1 MSGSVIRGAAGDGDG
16 DDSSALVE
24 ERQGPGAV
32 GELLAR
38 VAVVLEFVHEEV
50 STVRRRGGRAEQAGG
65 ITGSGMGLFLCRRQ
79 EGAGGLSARSGLCV
93 YCLVG
98 CWILPCRRGNE
109 RHVAREMIVV

>member
-1 MSGSVIRGAAGDGDG
+1 MSGSVIRGADGDGGG

-65 ITGSGMGLFLCRRQ
+65 ITVSRGLVWGCSS
-79 EGAGGLSARSGLCV
+79 AGG
-93 YCLVG
+93 
-98 CWILPCRRGNE
+98 RRAQE
-109 RHVAREMIVV
+109 V